1 MIFHPDADDCSQ
13 VRQGRQYAGPRL
25 VLVLV
30 TLAAGGH
37 TPPSLAQPRQP
48 RQQLPGAVAGL
59 VLPSLVVARLR
70 RVLLCSPWC
79 YYHVLTGVGITA
91 SQHNRHTSDVWS
103 AAVINKTQSRQQNNR
118 GVTGPGEYFHSDILF
133 NRLYQLWSGNLVG
146 GYKVQQSILGD
157 W

>member
-25 VLVLV
+25 VLVVV

-37 TPPSLAQPRQP
+37 TPPSLAQPRQ
-48 RQQLPGAVAGL
+48 QLPGRGGRPRAVLAGGGEAAPCAPVLAL
-59 VLPSLVVARLR
+59 VLLSRTNP
-70 RVLLCSPWC
+70 
-79 YYHVLTGVGITA
+79 GVGITA
-91 SQHNRHTSDVWS
+91 SQHNRQTSDVWS

-118 GVTGPGEYFHSDILF
+118 GVTGPGEYFYFDILF

>member
-37 TPPSLAQPRQP
+37 TPPSLAQPRQ
-48 RQQLPGAVAGL
+48 QLPGAVASL

-70 RVLLCSPWC
+70 RVLAL
-79 YYHVLTGVGITA
+79 VLLSRTNPGVGITA

-118 GVTGPGEYFHSDILF
+118 GVTGPGEYFYFDILF

-146 GYKVQQSILGD
+146 GYKVQQSIFGD

>member
-37 TPPSLAQPRQP
+37 TRPASPSLASSCR
-48 RQQLPGAVAGL
+48 GEVAGL
-59 VLPSLVVARLR
+59 VLSSLVVARLR
-70 RVLLCSPWC
+70 RVLAL
-79 YYHVLTGVGITA
+79 VLLSRTNPGVGITA

-146 GYKVQQSILGD
+146 GYKVQQSIFGD

>member
-37 TPPSLAQPRQP
+37 TPPSLAQPRK
-48 RQQLPGAVAGL
+48 QLPGEVAGL

-70 RVLLCSPWC
+70 RVLAL
-79 YYHVLTGVGITA
+79 VLLSRTNPGVGITA

-118 GVTGPGEYFHSDILF
+118 GVTGPGEYFYSDILF
-133 NRLYQLWSGNLVG
+133 NRLYQLWSGNLVR
-146 GYKVQQSILGD
+146 GYKVQQSIFGD

>member
-37 TPPSLAQPRQP
+37 TPPSLAQPRQ
-48 RQQLPGAVAGL
+48 QLPGAVAGL
-59 VLPSLVVARLR
+59 VLSSLVVARLR

-79 YYHVLTGVGITA
+79 YYHVLTLVLV
-91 SQHNRHTSDVWS
+91 SQLHNTTGTPQTSG
-103 AAVINKTQSRQQNNR
+103 AR
-118 GVTGPGEYFHSDILF
+118 P
-133 NRLYQLWSGNLVG
+133 
-146 GYKVQQSILGD
+146 
-157 W
+157 